1 MYDFVVDV
9 KVLLDLFSVSEL
21 ELFLFYDE
29 YDVLLMDTERSS
41 FMMFLYN
48 LFLFY

>member
-29 YDVLLMDTERSS
+29 YDVLLTDTERFS

-48 LFLFY
+48 LLLFY

>member
-29 YDVLLMDTERSS
+29 YDVLLMDIERFS